1 MRSSFLRAVVGFNSR
16 WWKSNAGGLPPRRVK
31 SSAALVLLS
40 IAATATLGA
49 QGRPIDAEHSTLT
62 VFAYKSG
69 LFSAFAD
76 DHVIRAPIA
85 GGSISADAPLAV
97 DVSVRS
103 ANLKVLDPKLAA
115 DKRADVQARM
125 LGREVL
131 DSGRF
136 PDITFRS
143 TAIEPAGAD
152 RWTVTGRLTIHG
164 ETRPATFSVVR
175 QDGRYRGTAALKQ
188 RDFGI
193 EPITV
198 AGGTVK
204 VKDELKVE
212 FDIVALK

>member
-1 MRSSFLRAVVGFNSR
+1 MRSSFLHAVVSFNSR

-40 IAATATLGA
+40 AAATLGA

-62 VFAYKSG
+62 VFAYKAG

-85 GGSISADAPLAV
+85 GGSIAADAPLAV

-103 ANLKVLDPKLAA
+103 ANLKVLDPKLSA

-131 DSGRF
+131 DSERF

-143 TAIEPAGAD
+143 TAIEPAGAE
-152 RWTVTGRLTIHG
+152 RWTVTGRLTIRG
-164 ETRPATFSVVR
+164 ETRPATFAVMR
-175 QDGRYRGTAALKQ
+175 QDGRYRGSAALKQ

-193 EPITV
+193 EPISI

>member
-1 MRSSFLRAVVGFNSR
+1 MSTWFRTSSVI
-16 WWKSNAGGLPPRRVK
+16 VK

-40 IAATATLGA
+40 AAAATTIAA
-49 QGRPIDAEHSTLT
+49 QPRPIDVEHSTLT
-62 VFAYKSG
+62 ILVYKSG

-85 GGSISADAPLAV
+85 SGSISADAPLAV

-131 DSGRF
+131 DSGKF

-143 TAIEPAGAD
+143 TAIQPAGAD
-152 RWTVTGRLTIHG
+152 RWTVTGRLTLHG

-175 QDGRYRGTAALKQ
+175 QDGRYRGTATLKQ

-198 AGGTVK
+198 GGGAVK
-204 VKDELKVE
+204 VKNELKVE
-212 FDIVALK
+212 FDIVAQQ

>member
-1 MRSSFLRAVVGFNSR
+1 MNMAMSSCRPRPVVRVRSFT
-16 WWKSNAGGLPPRRVK
+16 
-31 SSAALVLLS
+31 ALVLLS
-40 IAATATLGA
+40 VAATVRLAA
-49 QGRPIDAEHSTLT
+49 APHPIDVEHSTLT
-62 VFAYKSG
+62 VLVYKSG

-85 GGSISADAPLAV
+85 SGSISAEAPLAV

-115 DKRADVQARM
+115 DKRAEVQARM

-131 DSGRF
+131 DSAKF

-198 AGGTVK
+198 AGGTVR

-212 FDIVALK
+212 FDIVVLQ